1 MKKKSISSVALIIL
15 LILSSCNRKE
25 KVTSDV
31 SNSISTTVSITQP
44 SRQNIVEYIHLN
56 GVSVFQK
63 RDNLRSTVTGY
74 IRGLKFRQ
82 GDRIKNGEIFCLVG
96 TKEQEA
102 LKNLALTDTS
112 LLKFKKPISIISNVS
127 GIISNITLLEGD
139 YVSEGDIIATV
150 SEPQSLIIQVNVPYE
165 YNQLVNEGKKCEI
178 LLPDGKIIQS
188 VITGKL
194 PTVEIN
200 SQSQTYFIRV
210 PNESLPENLNVT
222 ILISK
227 DQKENA
233 LCIITTAVQTDEMQK
248 NYWLMKVVNGSLA
261 RKIAIE
267 TGLQNDSIT
276 EIISKNITI
285 KDIIIT
291 DGAYGLEDSTLIQYK
306 K

>member
-1 MKKKSISSVALIIL
+1 MKKYTINSVPIFL
-15 LILSSCNRKE
+15 LLTLFSCNRKD
-25 KVTSDV
+25 KVTSEDATL
-31 SNSISTTVSITQP
+31 ISTTVSITQP
-44 SRQNIVEYIHLN
+44 TRQNIVEYIHLN

-74 IRGLKFRQ
+74 IRALKFRQ
-82 GDRIKNGEIFCLVG
+82 GDKIKNGEIFCLVG

-112 LLKFKKPISIISNVS
+112 LLKFKRPISIISNVS
-127 GIISNITLLEGD
+127 GIISNIALLEGD

-165 YNQLVNEGKKCEI
+165 YNQLVSEGKKCEV
-178 LLPDGKIIQS
+178 LLPDGKVIQS
-188 VITGKL
+188 IITGKL
-194 PTVEIN
+194 PIVEIN
-200 SQSQTYFIRV
+200 SQSQTYFLRV

-227 DQKENA
+227 NQRENA
-233 LCIITTAVQTDEMQK
+233 LCISTTAIQTDEMQK
-248 NYWLMKVVNGSLA
+248 NYWLMKVVNGSIA

-285 KDIIIT
+285 NDTIIT

>member
-1 MKKKSISSVALIIL
+1 MKKYTINSVPIFL
-15 LILSSCNRKE
+15 LLTLFSCNRKD
-25 KVTSDV
+25 KVTSEDATL
-31 SNSISTTVSITQP
+31 ISTTVSITQP
-44 SRQNIVEYIHLN
+44 TRQNIVEYIHLN

-74 IRGLKFRQ
+74 IRALKFRQ
-82 GDRIKNGEIFCLVG
+82 GDKIKNGEIFCLVG

-112 LLKFKKPISIISNVS
+112 LLKFKRPIRIISNVS
-127 GIISNITLLEGD
+127 GIISNIALLEGD

-165 YNQLVNEGKKCEI
+165 YNQLVSEGKKCEV
-178 LLPDGKIIQS
+178 LLPDGKVIQS
-188 VITGKL
+188 IITGKL
-194 PTVEIN
+194 PIVEIN
-200 SQSQTYFIRV
+200 SQSQTYFLRV

-227 DQKENA
+227 NQRENA
-233 LCIITTAVQTDEMQK
+233 LCISTTAIQTDEMQK
-248 NYWLMKVVNGSLA
+248 NYWLMKVVNGSIA

-285 KDIIIT
+285 NDTIIT